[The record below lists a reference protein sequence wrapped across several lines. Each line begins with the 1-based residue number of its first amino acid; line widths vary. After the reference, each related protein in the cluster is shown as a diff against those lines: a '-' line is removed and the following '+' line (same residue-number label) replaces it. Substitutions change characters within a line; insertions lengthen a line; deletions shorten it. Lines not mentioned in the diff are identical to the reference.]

1 MKKGG
6 IIIALGAVA
15 AVLLLSGKK
24 SSSSSCDGRWAK
36 LPSGD
41 VVCETALPA
50 LGYIL
55 YKDRNWYHRTQ
66 FHPPAGSTYAGTNT
80 DTPQWQNTL
89 KTLVG
94 QGVNLFQQFNY
105 QSAGEPEV
113 WAGDAGDGG
122 GAGDPYA
129 GVGVI
134 TRAPNGQTRW
144 VCKDGRYSSAHSQ
157 GACTYHKGTLYKY
170 K

>member
-1 MKKGG
+1 M
-6 IIIALGAVA
+6 ILALGAVA

-24 SSSSSCDGRWAK
+24 SSSCDGRWVK

-41 VVCETALPA
+41 IVCETALGDM
-50 LGYIL
+50 GYIL
-55 YKDRNWYHRTQ
+55 YKDGKYYHRTQ
-66 FHPPAGSTYAGTNT
+66 FQPPPGSQYAGTSTNT
-80 DTPQWQNTL
+80 KNWQNILT
-89 KTLVG
+89 TLVG

-113 WAGDAGDGG
+113 WAGGGEDAG

-129 GVGVI
+129 GVGII

-144 VCKDGRYSSAHSQ
+144 VCRDKHYSTASGGQ
-157 GACTYHKGTLYKY
+157 GTCSYHGGIRSGHKK
-170 K
+170 